1 MLPMKQAIDKQA
13 SGTEPVLG
21 REGEPFPLSLA
32 AANTQVQSNRF
43 QADMEEKKERTSVR
57 DI

>member
-1 MLPMKQAIDKQA
+1 MKQAIDKQA